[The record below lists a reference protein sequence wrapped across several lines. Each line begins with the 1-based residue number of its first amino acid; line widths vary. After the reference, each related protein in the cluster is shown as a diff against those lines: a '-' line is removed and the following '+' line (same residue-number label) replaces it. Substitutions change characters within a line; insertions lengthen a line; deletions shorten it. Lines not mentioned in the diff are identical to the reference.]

1 MWYVSFQL
9 GYMGKNNH
17 IFRWK
22 FGGRGNLTAYR
33 LWWYLDAPP
42 SRVVFYYPQN
52 KSWTRFLVWDF
63 AKETHPFQVTIIIY
77 KLRRQTSLLFFFS
90 PNCQQDECASICF
103 PPLKTA
109 WQWKIPIIWR
119 CIPWKIYGKWTWNQ
133 KWRFGRWIPFSIGW
147 CLGSMLIFQGVSP
160 IKDSVGFQ
168 QSRVMVWTEGCIP
181 SIPNATTAVHQ
192 LISNEQIPGCLGFIG
207 DFITSYVGITI
218 NRYKDP
224 Y

>member
-1 MWYVSFQL
+1 MKIRREGKSDSLSFMMVLGCTPIQGCFLLSTKQIMNSFFSVGFCQRNSPFSSNYHHLQASTSNQL
-9 GYMGKNNH
+9 
-17 IFRWK
+17 
-22 FGGRGNLTAYR
+22 T
-33 LWWYLDAPP
+33 
-42 SRVVFYYPQN
+42 
-52 KSWTRFLVWDF
+52 
-63 AKETHPFQVTIIIY
+63 
-77 KLRRQTSLLFFFS
+77 FFFS
-90 PNCQQDECASICF
+90 PNFQQDECASICF